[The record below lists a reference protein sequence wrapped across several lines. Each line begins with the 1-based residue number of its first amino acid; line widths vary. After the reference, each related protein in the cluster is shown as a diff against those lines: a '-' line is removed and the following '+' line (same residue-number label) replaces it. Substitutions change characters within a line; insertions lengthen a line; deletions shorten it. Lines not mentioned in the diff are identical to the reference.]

1 MKYEFEVRLITI
13 KHMAKM
19 LLEMGNYEFEKL
31 TEAEEADL
39 LEDCEDVAKHLLDSM
54 GFKSGESEDG
64 VSFSAVFALKDP
76 EKYIEE
82 KFAEEAALNP

>member
-1 MKYEFEVRLITI
+1 MKDEFEVRLITI

-31 TEAEEADL
+31 SEAEEAEL
-39 LEDCEDVAKHLLDSM
+39 LEDCEDVATHLLDSM
-54 GFKSGESEDG
+54 GFKAGQSEDG

>member
-1 MKYEFEVRLITI
+1 MKDEFEIRLLTI

-39 LEDCEDVAKHLLDSM
+39 LEDCEDVATHLLDSM
-54 GFKSGESEDG
+54 GFKSGQSEDG
-64 VSFSAVFALKDP
+64 VSFKADFALKDP
-76 EKYIEE
+76 EKYIQE
-82 KFAEEAALNP
+82 KFAEEAAAKP